1 MTASILVPVVS
12 DVVLEQNMGISCIP
26 KCTDP
31 YQQTYYSNN
40 KNKDD
45 MLLFWGHNAFSVDE
59 TKRIRKVAGVVDS
72 YRLDTRF
79 VRSSGS
85 DADL

>member
-45 MLLFWGHNAFSVDE
+45 MLLF
-59 TKRIRKVAGVVDS
+59 
-72 YRLDTRF
+72 
-79 VRSSGS
+79 
-85 DADL
+85 